1 MATTLA
7 DIRKNRS
14 ALLKKVEQSLQGQE
28 GGGDRKED
36 DRFWKPTRDAA
47 GNGSAIIRFLPPM
60 KDDELPW
67 VKVYSRA
74 FKVPATNKW
83 YINEDL
89 STIGQIDPV
98 YEYIKPMYDSGDEEQ
113 KKIAAMMKRKT
124 SYISNV
130 LIIKD
135 PGNPENEGKVKLFK
149 YGKKIYDMIKSKAQP
164 TFEDE
169 VAVYVYDIDEGA
181 NFRLRIK
188 TVDGYPNY
196 DSSIFDSP
204 SALCGGDEDEIEKV
218 IDQYIPLSEF
228 LDPSKFKSYEQ
239 LKKELD
245 RALGLTG
252 GPVGR
257 AEEEIKKKNTSDEV
271 KIPEKK
277 KEDKKEEKK
286 VAPPWDDEDDEI
298 KTPTK
303 VEEKK
308 TEKASK
314 IVDDDDDDMELF
326 KEMLK
331 R

>member
-14 ALLKKVEQSLQGQE
+14 ALLKKVEQSLQSQE

-89 STIGQIDPV
+89 STIGQTDPV

-113 KKIAAMMKRKT
+113 KKIAATMKRKT

-169 VAVYVYDIDEGA
+169 TAVYVYDIDEGA

-204 SALCGGDEDEIEKV
+204 SALCGGDDDEIEKI

-228 LDPSKFKSYEQ
+228 LDPSKFKSYDQ

-257 AEEEIKKKNTSDEV
+257 AEDEIKKPAAKEEV

-277 KEDKKEEKK
+277 AKEEKK
-286 VAPPWDDEDDEI
+286 AAPPWDDDDDEI
-298 KTPTK
+298 DTKPTK
-303 VEEKK
+303 VEKVAKEEKK
-308 TEKASK
+308 NV
-314 IVDDDDDDMELF
+314 VDDDDDDLELF

-331 R
+331 K